1 MVHFHYALKKKKKLN
16 ASVTSCKLWEKHY
29 KIKKESFDPNQPEV
43 SPYSSPCY
51 ANMKA
56 HYTLVEIY
64 FWKDSYFTGHV
75 VCMSYDMLVTMVK
88 NELFFFKR
96 SNFALLLNGISSI
109 LIPVFFQRRG

>member
-1 MVHFHYALKKKKKLN
+1 MLA
-16 ASVTSCKLWEKHY
+16 VTSSKLWEKYY

-64 FWKDSYFTGHV
+64 FWKDSYFMGHV

-88 NELFFFKR
+88 NELFFEKK
-96 SNFALLLNGISSI
+96 
-109 LIPVFFQRRG
+109 